1 METGEVAG
9 VADEKRMSLRYAGT
23 CRRCGTELPQ
33 GTRAVYERASRTVR
47 CLECPAEDGPL
58 GEKPPTAAAQQPT
71 RSETDDHGGTAG
83 ASARREFA
91 RRRDAREQRVRE
103 RFPRIG
109 GFLLA
114 VTVEPQSTR
123 AWDTGAAG
131 EQVVG
136 ARLDALVGDGLGVL
150 HDRRI
155 PRSRANLDHIVIS
168 RRGVFVVDAKKYKG
182 RPALRV
188 EGGLFRPRTETLVVG
203 SRTCTKLVDG
213 VLKQVD
219 LVRDA
224 LDDPAIP
231 VVGVLCFVE
240 AEWPLIGG
248 AFQTRGVHVLWPKRL
263 GQLVAE
269 PTSRTA
275 GAPVLDVAS
284 VRAGLARHFPP
295 A

>member
-9 VADEKRMSLRYAGT
+9 VADEKRMRDV
-23 CRRCGTELPQ
+23 LP
-33 GTRAVYERASRTVR
+33 TPE
-47 CLECPAEDGPL
+47 P
-58 GEKPPTAAAQQPT
+58 
-71 RSETDDHGGTAG
+71 GGTAG
-83 ASARREFA
+83 ASARREFE
-91 RRRDAREQRVRE
+91 RRRDAREKRVRE

-114 VTVEPQSTR
+114 VTDEPQSTR

-136 ARLDALVGDGLGVL
+136 ARLDALAGDDLAVL

-155 PRSRANLDHIVIS
+155 PRTRANIDHLVVT
-168 RRGVFVVDAKKYKG
+168 RHGVFVIDAKKYKG
-182 RPALRV
+182 QPTLRV

-203 SRTCTKLVDG
+203 RRNCTRLVDSMLG
-213 VLKQVD
+213 QVD

-224 LDDPAIP
+224 LGDPTVP
-231 VVGVLCFVE
+231 VAGVLCFVE

-248 AFQTRGVHVLWPKRL
+248 AFRTRGVHVLWPKRL
-263 GQLVAE
+263 GRLLTEAD
-269 PTSRTA
+269 SRTTD
-275 GAPVLDVAS
+275 APALDVES
-284 VRAGLARHFPP
+284 LRGRLARHFPP

>member
-9 VADEKRMSLRYAGT
+9 
-23 CRRCGTELPQ
+23 
-33 GTRAVYERASRTVR
+33 
-47 CLECPAEDGPL
+47 
-58 GEKPPTAAAQQPT
+58 
-71 RSETDDHGGTAG
+71 DHAGTAG
-83 ASARREFA
+83 ASARREFE

-114 VTVEPQSTR
+114 VTDEPQSTR

-131 EQVVG
+131 ERVVG
-136 ARLDALVGDGLGVL
+136 ARLDALAGDDLAVL

-155 PRSRANLDHIVIS
+155 PRTRANLDHLVVT

-203 SRTCTKLVDG
+203 GRSCTKLVDG
-213 VLKQVD
+213 VLGQVD
-219 LVRDA
+219 LVRAA
-224 LDDPAIP
+224 LEDPAVP

-248 AFQTRGVHVLWPKRL
+248 AFRTRGVHVLWPRRL
-263 GQLVAE
+263 GQLLTEADSG
-269 PTSRTA
+269 TSD
-275 GAPVLDVAS
+275 APALDVES
-284 VRAGLARHFPP
+284 LRDRLARNFPP

>member
-9 VADEKRMSLRYAGT
+9 VADER
-23 CRRCGTELPQ
+23 
-33 GTRAVYERASRTVR
+33 
-47 CLECPAEDGPL
+47 
-58 GEKPPTAAAQQPT
+58 
-71 RSETDDHGGTAG
+71 GTAG
-83 ASARREFA
+83 GSARREYE
-91 RRRDAREQRVRE
+91 RRRDARDQRVRE

-114 VTVEPQSTR
+114 VTDEPQSTR

-136 ARLDALVGDGLGVL
+136 ARLDALTSDRLAVL

-155 PRSRANLDHIVIS
+155 PRTRANIDHLVIS

-203 SRTCTKLVDG
+203 GRNCTKLVDG

-219 LVRDA
+219 LVREA
-224 LDDPAIP
+224 IAQPAVP
-231 VVGVLCFVE
+231 VVGALCFVG
-240 AEWPLIGG
+240 ADWPLIGG
-248 AFQTRGVHVLWPKRL
+248 SFRTRGVHVLWPRRL
-263 GQLVAE
+263 GQLVTEEVGARTGE
-269 PTSRTA
+269 P
-275 GAPVLDVAS
+275 PPDDVDVAS
-284 VRAGLARHFPP
+284 LRARLARAFPP